1 MGRFIKG
8 LAGFA
13 IGFTLF
19 VPFFFFTSQSQA
31 EPTISGAPLA
41 YKIPMI
47 VGLTVM
53 YLFPLL
59 FWALLPAKDR
69 IRRWMEDRKY

>member
-13 IGFTLF
+13 TGFILF
-19 VPFFFFTSQSQA
+19 VPFFFFTSQSQKQA
-31 EPTISGAPLA
+31 TITGAPLA
-41 YKIPMI
+41 YKLPMI

-53 YLFPLL
+53 YLFPLI

-69 IRRWMEDRKY
+69 IQRWWRDRKY